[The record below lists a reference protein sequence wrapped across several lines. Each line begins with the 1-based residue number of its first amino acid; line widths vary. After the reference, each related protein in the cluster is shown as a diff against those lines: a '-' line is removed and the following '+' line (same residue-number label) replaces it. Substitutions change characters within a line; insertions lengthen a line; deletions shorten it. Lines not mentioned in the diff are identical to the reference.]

1 MRWPGYGDRVLQPV
15 GPLPASIY
23 WRRRALAV
31 AVVLSVLVLG
41 WIALPGG
48 GDSND
53 RQPTAGAAG
62 SPTRSGDVPAETSLA
77 ATPPAG
83 DPGRGGDG
91 NAAATATTAA
101 PTTPARTTPPAP
113 KPCGDGALSL
123 KVVPERTAYDVGQ
136 SPVLD
141 LLVSNTST
149 VACVRDLGAAQ
160 QEIVLYQGSRR
171 LWSSNDCYPEG
182 ERRSTVLAPGASE
195 SFEVT
200 WSGLGSRPKCA
211 GQRTRVGAGSYSLV
225 GRLGTLVSKR
235 TPISLR

>member
-1 MRWPGYGDRVLQPV
+1 MLQPV
-15 GPLPASIY
+15 GPLPASVY

-31 AVVLSVLVLG
+31 AVVLFVLIVG

-48 GDSND
+48 GDGND
-53 RQPTAGAAG
+53 RQPNAGAAG
-62 SPTRSGDVPAETSLA
+62 SPTRSGDVPPETSLA
-77 ATPPAG
+77 ATPPPG
-83 DPGRGGDG
+83 DPGRAGDG
-91 NAAATATTAA
+91 NAAPTATPA
-101 PTTPARTTPPAP
+101 PTTTPARTTPPAP
-113 KPCGDGALSL
+113 EACADGALTL

-141 LLVSNTST
+141 LQVSNTSKL
-149 VACVRDLGAAQ
+149 ACVRDLGAAQ
-160 QEIVLYQGSRR
+160 QEIVLYRGSQR

-211 GQRTRVGAGSYSLV
+211 GQRTRVGAGSYTLV
-225 GRLGTLVSKR
+225 GRIGTLVSKR
-235 TPISLR
+235 TPINLR